1 MTYDE
6 TWKMP
11 PYGSPEYF
19 ERGFSDYLAD
29 VESPE
34 IAMQVL
40 QGFEMAINS
49 WLEYHETQA
58 RNYRDLMRQFQTSS
72 FPPAEVRAAEE
83 AELPKIPEIP
93 SVLK

>member
-1 MTYDE
+1 MTYNE
-6 TWKMP
+6 NWALP

-29 VESPE
+29 CESPE
-34 IAMQVL
+34 IALQIL

-58 RNYRDLMRQFQTSS
+58 RNYRELMRQFQSSS

-83 AELPKIPEIP
+83 AELPEIPAVP